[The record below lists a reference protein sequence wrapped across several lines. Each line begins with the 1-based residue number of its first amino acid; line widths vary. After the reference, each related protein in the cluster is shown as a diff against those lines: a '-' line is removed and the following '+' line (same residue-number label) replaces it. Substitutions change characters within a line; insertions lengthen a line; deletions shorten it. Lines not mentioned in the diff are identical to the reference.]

1 MKIELKL
8 IPCPH
13 TTYIVKIF
21 IYQLVSKR
29 NTICSLLSSKA
40 MQWFIGIFSAKEDV
54 SCHETDHVTYN
65 MIPQNSK
72 ILYIWK
78 KEYEM
83 VVKLLLT

>member
-1 MKIELKL
+1 
-8 IPCPH
+8 
-13 TTYIVKIF
+13 
-21 IYQLVSKR
+21 
-29 NTICSLLSSKA
+29 
-40 MQWFIGIFSAKEDV
+40 MQWFIGMFFAKEDV

>member
-1 MKIELKL
+1 MHEDRTETNLL
-8 IPCPH
+8 S
-13 TTYIVKIF
+13 TNSIVKIF

-40 MQWFIGIFSAKEDV
+40 TQWFIGMFSAKEDV
-54 SCHETDHVTYN
+54 SYHETDHVTYN
-65 MIPQNSK
+65 MIPRNSK

-78 KEYEM
+78 KEYEI

>member
-1 MKIELKL
+1 
-8 IPCPH
+8 
-13 TTYIVKIF
+13 
-21 IYQLVSKR
+21 
-29 NTICSLLSSKA
+29 

-65 MIPQNSK
+65 MTPQNNK

-83 VVKLLLT
+83 VVKLLLTWSST